1 MNTSLSKKHLRYGTV
16 LKINMDKVTDPF
28 STYMLP
34 IFIKPGRTHF
44 ILRTPEDKLV
54 KSRVEK
60 NARVRMMNYHKPE
73 DVCFKFYYNRH
84 IVPMREEKVPGCKYL
99 LHGWLHMS
107 NFVFVTDLQTA
118 NWCNLTRHSDSLSCT
133 IQFSKSGAW
142 TQETQSISAWSAT
155 LPSGRWTGKSRTQR
169 TSMLSNSSSRTT
181 LPCSKKSGSESLQKA
196 VIHLSWIS
204 GCSLRCA
211 KKPIYTTNSWTRA

>member
-1 MNTSLSKKHLRYGTV
+1 MAKEQFEFSNFNDLSENAQGAINQFIKETEEELQEDWLRTAFDHMNTSLSKKHLRYGTV

-99 LHGWLHMS
+99 LHG
-107 NFVFVTDLQTA
+107 
-118 NWCNLTRHSDSLSCT
+118 
-133 IQFSKSGAW
+133 
-142 TQETQSISAWSAT
+142 
-155 LPSGRWTGKSRTQR
+155 
-169 TSMLSNSSSRTT
+169 
-181 LPCSKKSGSESLQKA
+181 
-196 VIHLSWIS
+196 
-204 GCSLRCA
+204 
-211 KKPIYTTNSWTRA
+211 